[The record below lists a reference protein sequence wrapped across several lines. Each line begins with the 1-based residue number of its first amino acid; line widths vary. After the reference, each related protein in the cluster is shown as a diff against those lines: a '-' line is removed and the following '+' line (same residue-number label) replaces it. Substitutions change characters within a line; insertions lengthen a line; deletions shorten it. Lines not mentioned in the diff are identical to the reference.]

1 MDALEK
7 AVAARDEFLKANPHL
22 QKYQAEIESVLDRVP
37 YGQRS
42 EVLAML
48 ICGKMEALARNMNML
63 GHMLRKAL
71 P

>member
-1 MDALEK
+1 MEALEK

-22 QKYQAEIESVLDRVP
+22 QNYQDEIGSILDRVP

-48 ICGKMEALARNMNML
+48 ICGKMESLARNLNML

>member
-1 MDALEK
+1 MDDFAK
-7 AVAARDEFLKANPHL
+7 AVAARDKFLVDNPHM
-22 QKYQAEIESVLDRVP
+22 QKYQDEIDSILDRAP

-48 ICGKMEALARNMNML
+48 ICGKMDSLARNLNMM